1 MLKIENLTKYYG
13 KLKAVDNLSL
23 EVKKGEI
30 FGFIGPNGAGK
41 STTIKCI
48 MNQINKT
55 SGKIYIDKELVT
67 KDNYK
72 IKEKIGY
79 LPSEVHLYEDYKV
92 SDIIK
97 YSDSFYSFNTLDK
110 ALELAT
116 YLELD
121 LNKKIEDLSL
131 GNLKKLGIV
140 LALMHNPDLIILD
153 EPTSGLDPLIQE
165 KFYTLLKKEK
175 EKGKT
180 IFLSTHILSEVKKV
194 CDSVALLKD
203 GKILKKDKIENIID
217 KHSVF
222 VTIKSNN
229 LEEIKD
235 KLSIKQEG
243 NKFLYDKDI
252 NELLKIFIG
261 NKKAYKITYIVSTTI
276 LILLTAVASILVL
289 YIHNIAIVIILAYL
303 WYLEVIEIRRYNRR
317 KNIEKIIHNM
327 EKEKILN

>member
-13 KLKAVDNLSL
+13 NLKAVDNLSL

-72 IKEKIGY
+72 IKEMIGY
-79 LPSEVHLYEDYKV
+79 LPSEVHLYTDYKV
-92 SDIIK
+92 IDMIK

-110 ALELAT
+110 ALELAN

-121 LNKKIEDLSL
+121 LDKKVEDLSL

-140 LALMHNPDLIILD
+140 LALMHNPELIILD

-165 KFYTLLKKEK
+165 KFYMLLKKEK
-175 EKGKT
+175 ERGKT
-180 IFLSTHILSEVKKV
+180 IFFSTHILSEVKKV

-217 KHSVF
+217 KHSIF
-222 VTIKSNN
+222 VTIKSNS

-235 KLSIKQEG
+235 ELSIKEEG
-243 NKFLYDKDI
+243 NKFLYDKNI
-252 NELLKIFIG
+252 NDLLMILSKYKIDELLIEEME
-261 NKKAYKITYIVSTTI
+261 
-276 LILLTAVASILVL
+276 
-289 YIHNIAIVIILAYL
+289 
-303 WYLEVIEIRRYNRR
+303 LEDVF
-317 KNIEKIIHNM
+317 
-327 EKEKILN
+327 LNYYSENL

>member
-13 KLKAVDNLSL
+13 NLKAVDNLSL
-23 EVKKGEI
+23 EINKGEI

-55 SGKIYIDKELVT
+55 SGKIYIDKKLVT
-67 KDNYK
+67 KENYK

-79 LPSEVHLYEDYKV
+79 LPSEIHLYDDYKV
-92 SDIIK
+92 IEMIK
-97 YSDSFYSFNTLDK
+97 YSDSFYSFDTLDK
-110 ALELAT
+110 ALELAS

-121 LNKKIEDLSL
+121 LNKKVEDLSL
-131 GNLKKLGIV
+131 GNLKKLGII
-140 LALMHNPDLIILD
+140 LALMHNPELIILD
-153 EPTSGLDPLIQE
+153 EPTSGLDPLMQE
-165 KFYTLLKKEK
+165 KFYMLLKKEK

-203 GKILKKDKIENIID
+203 GKILKKDKIENILD

-229 LEEIKD
+229 LEEIK
-235 KLSIKQEG
+235 KELSINKSG

-252 NELLKIFIG
+252 NNLLKIIS
-261 NKKAYKITYIVSTTI
+261 KYKIDEL
-276 LILLTAVASILVL
+276 LIEEME
-289 YIHNIAIVIILAYL
+289 
-303 WYLEVIEIRRYNRR
+303 LEDIF
-317 KNIEKIIHNM
+317 
-327 EKEKILN
+327 LNYYAEDLC

>member
-252 NELLKIFIG
+252 NELLMVLSKYEIDEL
-261 NKKAYKITYIVSTTI
+261 
-276 LILLTAVASILVL
+276 LIEEME
-289 YIHNIAIVIILAYL
+289 
-303 WYLEVIEIRRYNRR
+303 LEDVF
-317 KNIEKIIHNM
+317 
-327 EKEKILN
+327 LNYYSEEL